1 MIRNNLDLHST
12 VVIGLCSDPSNCKEE
27 MSDFIRSG
35 ADSFWLEVQKDPR
48 RCIKEIL
55 EKWLVRNVRLNT
67 GDTSFNQLLA
77 ELITLFDATNEYMA

>member
-12 VVIGLCSDPSNCKEE
+12 VVIGLCSDPSCSKEE
-27 MSDFIRSG
+27 MSQFIKAG

-55 EKWLVRNVRLNT
+55 EKWLVRNVRLNPVEMKL
-67 GDTSFNQLLA
+67 NQVLEQIVTIL
-77 ELITLFDATNEYMA
+77 DM